1 MGSTTD
7 LFSRAAGVG
16 GACVLAIALISGEA
30 GAQRTVARRESR
42 TDTKRSIAR
51 HESAPNAQRSVA
63 RHESASRT
71 TAVKGIVNGTDI
83 VRTAREYLGV
93 RYKLGGTTPRAFD
106 CSGFTR
112 YVFERYG
119 IALPRT
125 AHEQAGVGIAPFPG
139 DLRPGDLLFFYGG
152 RGAQHIALY
161 VGGDTI
167 IHASSSAKRVKLD
180 LMTTQGRRRGWFRNR
195 LIAVRRVL
203 PMEGTFYLPASSSPM
218 PAVAAGLPADG
229 ARAFRLAPTVF

>member
-1 MGSTTD
+1 M
-7 LFSRAAGVG
+7 
-16 GACVLAIALISGEA
+16 LAIALISGEA
-30 GAQRTVARRESR
+30 GAQRSVARRESR

-125 AHEQAGVGIAPFPG
+125 AHEQAGVGIAPLPG

-203 PMEGTFYLPASSSPM
+203 PMEGTFYLPASSPPM